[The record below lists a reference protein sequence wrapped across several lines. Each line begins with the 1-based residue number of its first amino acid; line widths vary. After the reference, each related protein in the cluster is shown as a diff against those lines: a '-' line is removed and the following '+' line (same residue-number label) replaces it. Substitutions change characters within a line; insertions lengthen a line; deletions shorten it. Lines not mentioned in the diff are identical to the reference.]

1 MGSRK
6 EQIGRC
12 CPFCG
17 AMVSYGEYFC
27 RSCHKKFTDQ
37 SELDAP
43 STHQPDTYVVAVR
56 KPWVSALL
64 SATGAGL
71 GQFYNG
77 DTLTGLAFFLAY
89 IAISFSIITT
99 HYQTILLS
107 VIWVAAIAEALWS
120 ASRINRY
127 ERPFGGVS
135 YLLYVLLGIYIL
147 IVALHFLTGEP
158 DLAYLARVFPVVHLV
173 TG

>member
-1 MGSRK
+1 MGNRK
-6 EQIGRC
+6 EQIGRH
-12 CPFCG
+12 CPYCG
-17 AMVSYGEYFC
+17 AMVSYDEYFC
-27 RSCHKKFTDQ
+27 RSCHKKFTDL

-43 STHQPDTYVVAVR
+43 STRQPETYVIAVR
-56 KPWVSALL
+56 KPWASALL
-64 SATGAGL
+64 SATSAGL

-89 IAISFSIITT
+89 IAVSFNIFTT
-99 HYQTILLS
+99 HYQTILLY
-107 VIWVAAIAEALWS
+107 VIWVAALTEALWS

-135 YLLYVLLGIYIL
+135 YLLYTLLAVLGL

-158 DLAYLARVFPVVHLV
+158 DMAYLGRVFPVVNLWM
-173 TG
+173 G

>member
-89 IAISFSIITT
+89 IAVSFSIITT

-147 IVALHFLTGEP
+147 IVALHFVTGEP

>member
-6 EQIGRC
+6 EQIGRK

-17 AMVSYGEYFC
+17 AVVSYGEYFC
-27 RSCHKKFTDQ
+27 RSCHRKFTDQ

-43 STHQPDTYVVAVR
+43 STQQPDTYVVAVR

-64 SATGAGL
+64 SATSAGL
-71 GQFYNG
+71 GQLYNG
-77 DTLTGLAFFLAY
+77 DTLTGLVFFLAY
-89 IAISFSIITT
+89 IAVSFNIVTT
-99 HYQTILLS
+99 HYQTILLT

-127 ERPFGGVS
+127 ERLFGGVS
-135 YLLYVLLGIYIL
+135 YLLYVLLGFLAL
-147 IVALHFLTGEP
+147 IVALYFLTGEP
-158 DLAYLARVFPVVHLV
+158 SIGYLARVFPVVHLWM
-173 TG
+173 G

>member
-1 MGSRK
+1 
-6 EQIGRC
+6 
-12 CPFCG
+12 
-17 AMVSYGEYFC
+17 
-27 RSCHKKFTDQ
+27 
-37 SELDAP
+37 
-43 STHQPDTYVVAVR
+43 VVAVR

-89 IAISFSIITT
+89 IAVSFSIITT

-147 IVALHFLTGEP
+147 IVALHFVTGEP